1 LIIFLNSELVGYELT
16 HQIGFENLN
25 SKINGEKW
33 PWCFLVHPYMKNA
46 KMFGEGVHDGPP

>member
-1 LIIFLNSELVGYELT
+1 VGYELT